1 MKKRNVWTASALI
14 LVMALAS
21 PVFSAQFN
29 FTPRATV
36 TEEYN
41 DNILLDRKDKKDDF
55 ITTVSAG
62 FTAELLGQTAG
73 VKLDYDPGYSFY
85 ADNNQY
91 DNWEHRALL
100 SLWNDFSRATRLELA
115 NYFLYSEDPLADD
128 DVESERGDVVVEG
141 DPTRRRNRETYYR
154 NYATARLRH
163 QFGAENSVYGQFVF
177 GLLENDDPTDED
189 SQEYSPSVGLTY
201 WFTSWTGIES
211 DVEYTRGLYDGDSS
225 SDFNQGTGR
234 LRLNQRVS
242 TRFGVFGEYK
252 HVLREFDSSPDDGG
266 ENDYMVYAPSAGFF
280 YEFDR
285 TLRASLGAGYYYQQ
299 IKDDD
304 DEQGPFINAEINKLW
319 DFQRWNIRAR
329 GTSGIDSQDFEAEN
343 RGFERFGQA
352 ELLGRYDFTR
362 QLFADAS
369 VRYRYSDY
377 INSEDD
383 IVDHRYGAEVG
394 IGYNVF
400 RWMLLRLSYAFN
412 KLDSQNT
419 LDDYEENRVW
429 LQVTLQPDQPWRW

>member
-1 MKKRNVWTASALI
+1 V
-14 LVMALAS
+14 
-21 PVFSAQFN
+21 
-29 FTPRATV
+29 
-36 TEEYN
+36 
-41 DNILLDRKDKKDDF
+41 
-55 ITTVSAG
+55 
-62 FTAELLGQTAG
+62 
-73 VKLDYDPGYSFY
+73 
-85 ADNNQY
+85 
-91 DNWEHRALL
+91 
-100 SLWNDFSRATRLELA
+100 
-115 NYFLYSEDPLADD
+115 
-128 DVESERGDVVVEG
+128 
-141 DPTRRRNRETYYR
+141 
-154 NYATARLRH
+154 
-163 QFGAENSVYGQFVF
+163 ENSVYGQFVF
-177 GLLENDDPTDED
+177 GLLENDDQTDED

-211 DVEYTRGLYDGDSS
+211 DVEYTRGLYDGDGS
-225 SDFNQGTGR
+225 SDFNQGIGR
-234 LRLNQRVS
+234 LRLNHRVS
-242 TRFGVFGEYK
+242 PRFGVFGEYK
-252 HVLREFDSSPDDGG
+252 HILREFDDGPEDGG

-299 IKDDD
+299 IKDDG

-412 KLDSQNT
+412 KLDSQNS